1 MKKNVCKLSGALA
14 RELTSWQEDVRLRC
28 SQLLCSIVLHA
39 EEGITQN
46 LQDLLLAMYSAA
58 RDEDQRV
65 VENIRR
71 ASNVIGMIIIIYIK
85 KRGFSIANEIFNASY
100 NHN

>member
-1 MKKNVCKLSGALA
+1 M
-14 RELTSWQEDVRLRC
+14 SWQEDVRLRC

-46 LQDLLLAMYSAA
+46 LQDLLMAMYSAA

-65 VENIRR
+65 VQNIRR
-71 ASNVIGMIIIIYIK
+71 ASEIIGIIIVLLTIL
-85 KRGFSIANEIFNASY
+85 
-100 NHN
+100 H

>member
-1 MKKNVCKLSGALA
+1 MGCRELVKRNVSKLSWALA
-14 RELTSWQEDVRLRC
+14 KELTSWQEDVRLRC

-58 RDEDQRV
+58 RDEDPRV
-65 VENIRR
+65 VENIKR
-71 ASNVIGMIIIIYIK
+71 SSQIIGRSFITLVRCK
-85 KRGFSIANEIFNASY
+85 
-100 NHN
+100 